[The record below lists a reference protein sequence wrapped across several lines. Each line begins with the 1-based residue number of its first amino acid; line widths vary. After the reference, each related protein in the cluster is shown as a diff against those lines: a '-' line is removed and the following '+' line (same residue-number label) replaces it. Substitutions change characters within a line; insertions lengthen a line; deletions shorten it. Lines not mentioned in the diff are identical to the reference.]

1 MSRLNTIV
9 NEEHLYIISDLH
21 LGNPSFVN
29 GERLD
34 SFLKYLSK
42 INGNLCI
49 NGDGIDLLQLSVPKL
64 TSDLQSILNSL
75 LNFCNQGN
83 KKIYYVIGNHDV
95 YMEAFLE
102 DSGVFSV
109 VPFIDVISGGQR
121 IHIEHG
127 HLYDPL
133 FLFYPKLYIQM
144 SKLLGL
150 LVLVS
155 PAFFHLWFKI
165 WRFISWIRNR
175 KKLKL
180 QDPPIDNPNYI
191 SAARELFDRGFDTV
205 IFGHTHHSGMQA
217 IDKNRIYAN
226 AGSWTDESMHY
237 IRIDNGSVHL
247 MEWR

>member
-1 MSRLNTIV
+1 LSRSNTIA

-29 GERLD
+29 VDRLD

-42 INGNLCI
+42 MDVNLCI

-102 DSGVFSV
+102 GSGVFSV
-109 VPFIDVISGGQR
+109 VPFIDVISGDQR

-127 HLYDPL
+127 HLYDPI

-150 LVLVS
+150 FVLIS
-155 PAFFHLWFKI
+155 PTFFHLWFKS
-165 WRFISWIRNR
+165 WHFLSWIKNR

-180 QDPPIDNPNYI
+180 PDPPIDNPNYI

-205 IFGHTHHSGMQA
+205 IFCHTHHSGVQT
-217 IDKNRIYAN
+217 IGKN
-226 AGSWTDESMHY
+226 
-237 IRIDNGSVHL
+237 
-247 MEWR
+247 

>member
-1 MSRLNTIV
+1 LSRSNTIA

-29 GERLD
+29 VDRLD

-42 INGNLCI
+42 MDVNLCI

-102 DSGVFSV
+102 GSGVFSV
-109 VPFIDVISGGQR
+109 VPFIDVISGDQR

-127 HLYDPL
+127 HLYDPI

-150 LVLVS
+150 FVLIS
-155 PAFFHLWFKI
+155 PTFFHLWFKS
-165 WRFISWIRNR
+165 WHFLSWIKNR

-180 QDPPIDNPNYI
+180 PDPPIDNPNYI

-217 IDKNRIYAN
+217 IGKNGTYAN
-226 AGSWTDESMHY
+226 AGSWTDKSMHY
-237 IRIDNGSVHL
+237 IRIDNGNVDL
-247 MEWR
+247 AEWR

>member
-1 MSRLNTIV
+1 MSGLKTTV

-21 LGNPSFVN
+21 LGNPSFVK
-29 GERLD
+29 GDRLD
-34 SFLKYLSK
+34 SFLNHLSK
-42 INGNLCI
+42 KNVNLCI
-49 NGDGIDLLQLSVPKL
+49 NGDGIDLLQLSIPKL

-109 VPFIDVISGGQR
+109 LPFIDVLSGDQR

-127 HLYDPL
+127 HLYDPV
-133 FLFYPKLYIQM
+133 FLFYPKLYILM
-144 SKLLGL
+144 AKLLGFF
-150 LVLVS
+150 VLIS

-165 WRFISWIRNR
+165 WRFFSWIKNR

-180 QDPPIDNPNYI
+180 PDPPIDNPNYI

-205 IFGHTHHSGMQA
+205 IFGHTHHSGMQV
-217 IDKNRIYAN
+217 IGKDRIYAN
-226 AGSWTDESMHY
+226 AGSWTAESMHY
-237 IRIDNGSVHL
+237 LRIDNGNVDL
-247 MEWR
+247 AEWK